1 VAIVGNK
8 WVSQQRTRRR
18 MMVDAWDEH
27 GTFLVRIS
35 DADANLMLTAELTLT
50 ETMELREYISA
61 QARRR
66 VAAGR
71 KQVSE

>member
-1 VAIVGNK
+1 M
-8 WVSQQRTRRR
+8 SQQRTRRR
-18 MMVDAWDEH
+18 MLVEPWDEH

-35 DADANLMLTAELTLT
+35 DVDASLILTAELTLT
-50 ETMELREYISA
+50 EAMELREYITT

-71 KQVSE
+71 KQPSE